1 MFDVLCTFDLVFLGV
16 DRMRYCVPTTD
27 RNRARWPVD
36 GLWHQFETVVGSDLL
51 HNRAGV
57 LPSDVIE
64 ANRAAKMRD
73 LDALL
78 VGVFITRA
86 AISDV
91 SGDDFD
97 DFMDNHVEA
106 LMRQTKEH
114 PVPVGERIGKAR
126 SKYRLT

>member
-1 MFDVLCTFDLVFLGV
+1 VIS
-16 DRMRYCVPTTD
+16 
-27 RNRARWPVD
+27 N
-36 GLWHQFETVVGSDLL
+36 DLL
-51 HNRAGV
+51 KNCAGV
-57 LPSDVIE
+57 LPSNVIE
-64 ANRAAKMRD
+64 ANRAAKMRE
-73 LDALL
+73 LDAQL

-114 PVPVGERIGKAR
+114 PVPVGDRIGKAR
-126 SKYRLT
+126 TKYRLS